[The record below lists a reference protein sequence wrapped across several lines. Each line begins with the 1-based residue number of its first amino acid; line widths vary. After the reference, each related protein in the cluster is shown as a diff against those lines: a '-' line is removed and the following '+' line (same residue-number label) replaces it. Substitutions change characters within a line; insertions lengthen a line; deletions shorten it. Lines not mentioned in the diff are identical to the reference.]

1 MPRYSHQR
9 PELTA
14 EDVERIVAESPDY
27 NHGGLGV
34 NRPPFYEGLAG
45 QAFTIRYDEGRVLD
59 YRFEDVHTLAWREPG
74 EETWHE
80 EYYEALTPD
89 KDVVFFLH
97 IIRGSKPQAARMVV
111 VSTDTGRVTTFFV
124 KIGNQYSAREVDREI
139 CFGYVDRGTPPQG
152 EPHCLT
158 EDLVG
163 KSIIWSYTDDFV
175 IQHIY
180 ASKWYSAFVDF
191 YSPIGG
197 MMLDSPCNYVKI
209 NDHVYIYSWIEIEG
223 AGIQGFAL
231 MNLHEMHEV
240 GCFFGINGAGKF
252 ECYTFGATGEY
263 VGQLTNL
270 NIPNDVRADLPWPP
284 VRATEEEKR

>member
-59 YRFEDVHTLAWREPG
+59 YRFEDVHILFWRELG
-74 EETWHE
+74 EDTWHE

-89 KDVVFFLH
+89 KNVVFFLH

-124 KIGNQYSAREVDREI
+124 KIGNQ
-139 CFGYVDRGTPPQG
+139 
-152 EPHCLT
+152 
-158 EDLVG
+158 
-163 KSIIWSYTDDFV
+163 
-175 IQHIY
+175 
-180 ASKWYSAFVDF
+180 
-191 YSPIGG
+191 
-197 MMLDSPCNYVKI
+197 
-209 NDHVYIYSWIEIEG
+209 
-223 AGIQGFAL
+223 
-231 MNLHEMHEV
+231 
-240 GCFFGINGAGKF
+240 
-252 ECYTFGATGEY
+252 
-263 VGQLTNL
+263 
-270 NIPNDVRADLPWPP
+270 
-284 VRATEEEKR
+284 